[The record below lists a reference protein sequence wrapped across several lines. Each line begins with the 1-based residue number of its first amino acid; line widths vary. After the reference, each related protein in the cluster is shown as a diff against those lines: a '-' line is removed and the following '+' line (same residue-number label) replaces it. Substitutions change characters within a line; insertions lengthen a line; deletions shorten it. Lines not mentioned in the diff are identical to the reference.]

1 MIAKKHLVVI
11 IVGACLLGLPSLSS
25 QKNPVERPNKGVIH
39 LTAVVDL
46 DDGSFVATSVGYGTH
61 FGRTTHIATG
71 FMDVGTGAILSVS
84 GVITASNGDE
94 IWFVSLPD
102 VTPVITGG
110 TGRFEGA
117 TGTQTVVEM
126 WDVEITEDPV
136 TNTRT
141 MSYSARLEG
150 TITY

>member
-1 MIAKKHLVVI
+1 MIAKKHVVAVA
-11 IVGACLLGLPSLSS
+11 VGACLLGLPSLSS

-46 DDGSFVATSVGYGTH
+46 DDGSFVATSVGWSTH
-61 FGRTTHIATG
+61 FGQSTHIATG
-71 FMDVGTGAILSVS
+71 IMAPDGAIISAS
-84 GVITASNGDE
+84 GIITAANGDE
-94 IWFVSLPD
+94 IWFKALPD
-102 VTPVITGG
+102 GTPVINGG
-110 TGRFEGA
+110 TGRVEDA
-117 TGTQTVVEM
+117 TGTSTLVEM

-141 MSYSARLEG
+141 MSYSARVEG

>member
-1 MIAKKHLVVI
+1 MITNKPIVAI
-11 IVGACLLGLPSLSS
+11 AVGACLLGLSSLSS

-39 LTAVVDL
+39 LTAVINL
-46 DDGSFVATSVGYGTH
+46 DNGSFVATSVGHSTH
-61 FGRTTHIATG
+61 AGRTTHIATG
-71 FMDVGTGAILSVS
+71 VMAPDGTVTSVS
-84 GVITASNGDE
+84 GIIIASNGDE
-94 IWFVSLPD
+94 IWFKSLPD
-102 VTPVITGG
+102 GTPVIWGG

-117 TGTQTVVEM
+117 TGTQTLVEM
-126 WDVEITEDPV
+126 WDLEVTFDPE